1 MSDVKEK
8 LGLAAGWRRLVTFM
22 RQDLWDVELSA
33 FSGLRAVGI
42 RLLRVVSLVVKGFR
56 EDECTLF
63 SSSLTYS
70 TLMAIV
76 PILAI
81 SLALARGFGADAQA
95 KEWVLDNVHQWTA
108 TFESAAAT
116 ALEASSSSTGTNGTA
131 QAAVMADSLATQING
146 AVEMVFERVE
156 GVSFGALGSIGLV
169 LLMWTVVQVLGHV
182 ELAFNRV
189 WGITQGRTLLRRF
202 TDYLFMLVVL
212 PFLTFAAASVPI
224 VDIVIRV
231 AGDGTTGEVVRSVAG
246 SGFFKNL
253 LVLSMTTITFGIF
266 IKMMPNGKVRL
277 LPAIAGGLVAA
288 SLFILWLFIC
298 ARFQIAVS
306 RLGKLYGS
314 FAIVPIM
321 IFWVHASWQII
332 LFGAEVAFAVQN
344 CATFIMEGGAR
355 KASFKACV
363 AMATVI
369 LAEACRSMKSGGV
382 GFQITSYA
390 RDNAVSTRFIHDITQ
405 RLTDLGFLTRDAD
418 HEDTYVLKRD
428 PATLKLSEVEQSLAT
443 MGSSAKSLGLRSAPA
458 LAGADGQTLAEYC
471 D

>member
-1 MSDVKEK
+1 MSDTKEK
-8 LGLAAGWRRLVTFM
+8 LGLAEGWRRLVTFM

-33 FSGLRAVGI
+33 FSGLRGI
-42 RLLRVVSLVVKGFR
+42 GVRLLRVISLVVKGFR

-76 PILAI
+76 PMLAI

-95 KEWVLDNVHQWTA
+95 KEWVLKNVHEWTD
-108 TFESAAAT
+108 TFETAAAT
-116 ALEASSSSTGTNGTA
+116 ALQASTAATGTNDTA
-131 QAAVMADSLATQING
+131 SAAVMADSLATQING

-212 PFLTFAAASVPI
+212 PFLIFAAASVPI
-224 VDIVIRV
+224 VDIVVRL

-253 LVLSMTTITFGIF
+253 LVLSMTTLTFGIF

-277 LPAIAGGLVAA
+277 LPALAGGIVAA

-321 IFWVHASWQII
+321 IFWVHASWQIV
-332 LFGAEVAFAVQN
+332 LFAAEVAFATQN
-344 CATFIMEGGAR
+344 CTTFVMEGGAKR
-355 KASFKACV
+355 ASFKACV

-369 LAEACRSMKSGGV
+369 LAEACRSMKSGGS
-382 GFQITSYA
+382 GFQIAAYA
-390 RDNAVSTRFIHDITQ
+390 SKHAVSTRFIHDVTQ
-405 RLTDLGFLTRDAD
+405 RLTDMGYLTRDAD
-418 HEDTYVLKRD
+418 LDETYVLKRD
-428 PATLKLSEVEQSLAT
+428 PATLKLSEVDQSLAT
-443 MGSSAKSLGLRSAPA
+443 MGSSAKSLGLRSGAGVDA
-458 LAGADGQTLAEYC
+458 AGAQTLAEYC
-471 D
+471 G